1 MTLAPWWPLG
11 RVVPHK
17 LRIFPPGTNQPPTL
31 FHSDAAVHYPLVLFP
46 VLYPV
51 HYPALLF
58 LLVDCT
64 RRVEALTGGVL
75 PLRGVKSIA

>member
-31 FHSDAAVHYPLVLFP
+31 FHSDAVVHYPLVLFPVLYP

-75 PLRGVKSIA
+75 PL

>member
-31 FHSDAAVHYPLVLFP
+31 FHSDAAVLYPLV
-46 VLYPV
+46 
-51 HYPALLF
+51 LF

>member
-31 FHSDAAVHYPLVLFP
+31 FHSDAAVLFP